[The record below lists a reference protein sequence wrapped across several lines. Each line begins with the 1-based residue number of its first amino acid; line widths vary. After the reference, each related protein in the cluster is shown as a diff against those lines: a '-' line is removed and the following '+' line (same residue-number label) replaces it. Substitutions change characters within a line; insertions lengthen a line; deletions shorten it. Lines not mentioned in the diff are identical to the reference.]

1 MKRLPIVLTCVLL
14 VALVIVPACQR
25 RIIAA
30 FGSNSEIVIVTSQR
44 CAEEA
49 AALKTILEREMLTV
63 QYEQAFTVRVTTSG
77 EVKPE
82 EDRKNIVLLEFLDPQ
97 TSVSK
102 KILSLAGSDKDAF
115 RQGSMKYKAV
125 HERWARGQV
134 VMIVAAP
141 TREGLGE
148 TLASDADRIFS
159 FVSAEVQTRLN
170 RALFAAGEQQV
181 VTEGFAADYGW
192 SLRLPLGYE
201 VDQSHASQRVITMLK
216 DQPARMITVYWEEGE
231 WSDRAAIGLE
241 RKKMLGWEFWDQYEI
256 VEETLDIQDGTF
268 LGHEGAVLS
277 GTWENK
283 KYISGGFYVTYCFA
297 CEKCR
302 RNYVIDASVFAPGL
316 EKLPLIRELKAVLST
331 FECCQ

>member
-1 MKRLPIVLTCVLL
+1 MKRFQIILTFALL
-14 VALVIVPACQR
+14 ALLLAAPACQR

-30 FGSNSEIVIVTSQR
+30 FGSNSEIVIVTSAR

-63 QYEQAFTVRVTTSG
+63 QYEQAFTVRVTASG

-82 EDRKNIVLLEFLDPQ
+82 QGRKNIVLLDFLEPG
-97 TSVSK
+97 TSVSRE
-102 KILSLAGSDKDAF
+102 ILSLAGADKDAF

-134 VMIVAAP
+134 VMMVAAP

-159 FVSAEVQTRLN
+159 FVSAEVQARLN
-170 RALFAAGEQQV
+170 RALFEAGEQQG
-181 VTEGFAADYGW
+181 VTEGLASDYGW

-201 VDQSHASQRVITMLK
+201 VDESHASQRVVKILK

-231 WSDRAAIGLE
+231 WSDRAATGLE
-241 RKKMLGWEFWDQYEI
+241 RKKMLAWEFWDQDEI
-256 VEETLDIQDGTF
+256 VEETLDIQDGAF
-268 LGHEGAVLS
+268 LGSPGAVLS

-283 KYISGGFYVTYCFA
+283 KYISGGFYVTYCFT
-297 CEKCR
+297 CEKCG
-302 RNYVIDASVFAPGL
+302 RNYVVDASVFAPGL

-331 FECCQ
+331 FECCR